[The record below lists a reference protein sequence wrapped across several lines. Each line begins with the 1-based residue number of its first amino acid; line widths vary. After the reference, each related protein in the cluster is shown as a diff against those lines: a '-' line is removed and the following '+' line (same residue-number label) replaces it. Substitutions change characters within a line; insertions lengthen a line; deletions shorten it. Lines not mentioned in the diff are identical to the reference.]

1 MKDTIVAGD
10 TIDNGYV
17 VEGFPSTDGWTL
29 ELRLIPHQNQPGTIP
44 IHLAATPVADGSY
57 RLQVGPSTST
67 GWAPGNY
74 SLTRVVEKP
83 GARYTLDPD
92 PNLPKQVEI
101 QADSET
107 ATTFDGRSDARRNLE
122 AIEAFLGGRASNAVQ
137 EYEINGRRLVNYK
150 PGELITL
157 ADYYRRQVANEDRAA
172 KMAAGLGN
180 PRHLYVRFGRA

>member
-1 MKDTIVAGD
+1 VKDTIVAGD

-29 ELRLIPHQNQPGTIP
+29 ELRLIPHPNQPGTKP
-44 IHLAATPVADGSY
+44 ILLAANPVEDGSY
-57 RLQVGPSTST
+57 RLQVGPSVSSD
-67 GWAPGNY
+67 WAPGEY

-101 QADSET
+101 QADSAT
-107 ATTFDGRSDARRNLE
+107 AATFDGRSGARRNLE
-122 AIEAFLGGRASNAVQ
+122 AIEAFLGGRASNAIQ

-150 PGELITL
+150 PAELISL
-157 ADYYRRQVANEDRAA
+157 ADYFRRQVANEDRAA
-172 KMAAGLGN
+172 AFANGRGN
-180 PRHLYVRFGRA
+180 PRHLYIGFPR